1 MKISIIIPAY
11 NEEKLIRKLIF
22 YLNGLETG
30 GVYKEIIVVDGISTD
45 ETVNLAKAAGA
56 VVIPSK
62 LRSRSK
68 QLNLGAEVATGE
80 VYYFLHADNLPPPSL
95 FKDLQEA
102 IHGDFQ
108 AGCYRLS
115 FDHPHW
121 FLKLNAWFSRFN
133 LNAFRYGDQS
143 LFVTKAAFKQIT
155 GYNHEMSI
163 MEDNE
168 IITRLKRQYRFKL
181 FNKVVVTSSRKYLE
195 NGVFRLQFSYYLLYL
210 LYKLGGSQHFLL
222 KTYRFLTGKS
232 WALLPAASCFFV
244 Y

>member
-68 QLNLGAEVATGE
+68 QLNLGAEVATGD
-80 VYYFLHADNLPPPSL
+80 VYYFLHADTLPPPSL

-102 IHGDFQ
+102 IRGDFQ

-143 LFVTKAAFKQIT
+143 LFVTKAAFRQIT

-168 IITRLKRQYRFKL
+168 IITRLKRQHGFKL

-232 WALLPAASCFFV
+232 WALLPAASCFFA